1 MYQAQK
7 YLSLQVKQMS
17 WDHRLMLSQI
27 YNLLDI
33 DMITLVYDHMEKP
46 VSEWLAEFL
55 DKSKRLSWDEMK
67 KEINTQF

>member
-1 MYQAQK
+1 
-7 YLSLQVKQMS
+7 
-17 WDHRLMLSQI
+17 MLSQI